1 MRTEVNLLSNKI
13 NKIKK
18 QIKNLETGK
27 NDDNSFQNEMMMFL
41 GESETEVNRLTKA
54 IQLELEKI
62 RIEMAEFLCED
73 VEQFKLEEC
82 FKIFSSFCHRFK
94 LAVEENEK
102 RRENQMKIEA
112 RKSNSQ
118 FKRNTNTEMNDSFSS
133 GQSSMVMSGG
143 TLDNKIKRRSRR
155 DSDSDELHNGL
166 LEFLKTANDLGT
178 NENQFGSLR
187 RVGSGRKRLSNPFM
201 DIDLNRERNSNDKNR
216 TDDDS
221 DGKPIIKWRN
231 RSNSRDYQ
239 GSSQRNSANCDL
251 IENESDDEKGKEFNR
266 FSPSRRTFKKS
277 SELESK
283 LAKRLGQIEKS
294 YEKLLPNGDANNN
307 IEEIKPKVEEINN
320 NTTEIRS
327 FWGKNHDKT
336 DSLLRPTNLPLKLVG
351 QQSVQHPTAVIS
363 PTKVEKPSFTPTS
376 SQSQVPDVVIQDID
390 NQYLDNQFQSRLPLR
405 KNNFSQSSLSS
416 GATAAAIVTPLQL
429 ASSDSEKNESLNETK
444 YETKLDEKEIKSKL
458 PVRTASFSS
467 RIPKTIPKSNPQ
479 CDRLK
484 SYIPL
489 STASTTTQVKRIQQ
503 SSIPRRIPEMGQT
516 YYKSS
521 LVKPKV
527 TGKHLVSTPIPISTT
542 RRPSQ
547 ITPANRP
554 FMKQT
559 SASAAKTR
567 LSFRY

>member
-41 GESETEVNRLTKA
+41 GESETEVNTLTKA
-54 IQLELEKI
+54 IELQLENI

-102 RRENQMKIEA
+102 RRENQMKIQA

-118 FKRNTNTEMNDSFSS
+118 FKRNTTNEMNDSFSS
-133 GQSSMVMSGG
+133 GQSSMVMSNG

-201 DIDLNRERNSNDKNR
+201 DIDFNRERNSNDKNR

-239 GSSQRNSANCDL
+239 GSSQRNSANYDL

-307 IEEIKPKVEEINN
+307 IEEIKPKVEQINN

-327 FWGKNHDKT
+327 FWSKNHDKT

-363 PTKVEKPSFTPTS
+363 PTKVEKPLFTPTS
-376 SQSQVPDVVIQDID
+376 SQSQIPDVVIHDI
-390 NQYLDNQFQSRLPLR
+390 
-405 KNNFSQSSLSS
+405 
-416 GATAAAIVTPLQL
+416 
-429 ASSDSEKNESLNETK
+429 
-444 YETKLDEKEIKSKL
+444 
-458 PVRTASFSS
+458 
-467 RIPKTIPKSNPQ
+467 
-479 CDRLK
+479 
-484 SYIPL
+484 
-489 STASTTTQVKRIQQ
+489 
-503 SSIPRRIPEMGQT
+503 SI
-516 YYKSS
+516 S
-521 LVKPKV
+521 
-527 TGKHLVSTPIPISTT
+527 
-542 RRPSQ
+542 
-547 ITPANRP
+547 
-554 FMKQT
+554 
-559 SASAAKTR
+559 
-567 LSFRY
+567 